1 MNSNKDVISFCSVP
15 RSVEEV
21 SKQFSELREN
31 GVLLDI
37 IHNAFKKGALTTIDN
52 KLWNGK

>member
-1 MNSNKDVISFCSVP
+1 MSNSKDVISFCSVP

>member
-1 MNSNKDVISFCSVP
+1 MNSSKDVISFCSVP
-15 RSVEEV
+15 RSIEEV
-21 SKQFSELREN
+21 AKQFSELREN

-37 IHNAFKKGALTTIDN
+37 IHNAFKKGTLTTIDN